1 MDKWLSHNN
10 VAKVI
15 ALIVS
20 IILWAMVHLDSGTPV
35 APTPVVNTK
44 VIPNVKIQIVGFDSD
59 NYVLSGL
66 ETDKVRLEVRGKRT
80 DITTNFSDYKVKLDL
95 SNVGPGTSSQPLT
108 HELPPGVQ
116 LVSMSPSIVKVTI
129 EAKQT
134 KDVAV
139 NIITKGQPA
148 QGLQLGTPV
157 VAGSG
162 IVKVTLPESEL
173 AELERVQGVVDI
185 SGISEPV
192 KGKSVKLTAYDKQGQ
207 EMRNALIVPSSVD
220 VDIPVSKLYKSVP
233 LEVREVGQLPDGLV
247 VASVE
252 SDVKGVAIY
261 GSKEVLEGISSY
273 SVAVDLSQ
281 FKGTNQTRYT
291 VDLTPPEGSEKIEPS
306 SVTVTVKVEPPGQRE
321 ISGIPITLKQD
332 NPQLAVTILDPSD
345 KRLSLTVVGAKE
357 IIDNLKPEDIK
368 ITADISGL
376 GPGPHMVPLD
386 IALPLHVSLAEGDSS
401 RRISVE
407 IAEKSEPAV
416 TEPEEHQ
423 DSTPANDSE
432 AGVPPSENAGGSGAG
447 TNAGGG
453 EQKQ

>member
-44 VIPNVKIQIVGFDSD
+44 VIPNVKIQVVGFDSD
-59 NYVLSGL
+59 KYVLSGL

-80 DITTNFSDYKVKLDL
+80 DITTNFSEYKVKLDL
-95 SNVGPGTSSQPLT
+95 SNVEPGTSSQPLT

-116 LVSMSPSIVKVTI
+116 LVSMSPSIVKVTV

-134 KDVAV
+134 KDIAV

-148 QGLQLGTPV
+148 QGMQLGTPL

-162 IVKVTLPESEL
+162 VVQVTLPESEL
-173 AELERVQGVVDI
+173 AELERVQGIIDI
-185 SGISEPV
+185 SGITEPI
-192 KGKSVKLTAYDKQGQ
+192 KGKSVKLVAYDKHGQ
-207 EMRNALIVPSSVD
+207 EMKNASIVPSSVD
-220 VDIPVSKLYKSVP
+220 VDVPIMKLYKSVP
-233 LEVREVGQLPDGLV
+233 LEVREIGQLPDGLV
-247 VASVE
+247 VSSVE

-261 GSKEVLEGISSY
+261 GSKEVLEGITSY
-273 SVAVDLSQ
+273 WVSVDLSQ

-306 SVTVTVKVEPPGQRE
+306 SVTVTVKVEPPGQRQVE
-321 ISGIPITLKQD
+321 NIPITLKQD
-332 NPQLAVTILDPSD
+332 NQLLTATILEPAD
-345 KRLSLTVVGAKE
+345 KKMSLTVLGAKE
-357 IIDNLKPEDIK
+357 VIDKLKPEDIEV
-368 ITADISGL
+368 TADLSGL
-376 GPGPHMVPLD
+376 GPGMHMVPVV
-386 IALPLHVSLAEGDSS
+386 ISLPLHVKLAESDGS
-401 RRISVE
+401 RQISVE
-407 IAEKSEPAV
+407 LVEKAEPAQG
-416 TEPEEHQ
+416 EPEAQ
-423 DSTPANDSE
+423 PDSNPANDPD
-432 AGVPPSENAGGSGAG
+432 AVAPPSENSGGNSNG
-447 TNAGGG
+447 TNAGG

>member
-95 SNVGPGTSSQPLT
+95 SDVGPGTSSQPLI
-108 HELPPGVQ
+108 HELPPGVS
-116 LVSMSPSIVKVTI
+116 LVSMSPSIVKVSI

-134 KDVAV
+134 KDIAV
-139 NIITKGQPA
+139 NIVTKGQPA
-148 QGLQLGTPV
+148 QGMQLGSPI

-162 IVKVTLPESEL
+162 VVQVTLPESEL
-173 AELERVQGVVDI
+173 AELARVQGIIDI
-185 SGISEPV
+185 SGITEPV
-192 KGKSVKLTAYDKQGQ
+192 KGKTVKLIAYDKHGQ
-207 EMRNALIVPSSVD
+207 EMRNAVIVPSSVE
-220 VDIPVSKLYKSVP
+220 VDIPITKLYKSVP

-261 GSKEVLEGISSY
+261 GSKEVLEGITSY

-306 SVTVTVKVEPPGQRE
+306 SVTVTVKVEPPDQRQ

-332 NPQLAVTILDPSD
+332 NSNLAANIVDPAE
-345 KRLSLTVVGAKE
+345 KKMSLTVVGAKE
-357 IIDNLKPEDIK
+357 VIDKLKPEDIK
-368 ITADISGL
+368 ITADLSGL
-376 GPGPHMVPLD
+376 GPGMHMVPVVV
-386 IALPLHVSLAEGDSS
+386 ALPLHLGLAESDQS
-401 RRISVE
+401 RQISVE
-407 IAEKSEPAV
+407 LVEKAEPTV
-416 TEPEEHQ
+416 TEPEEEQ
-423 DSTPANDSE
+423 DSNSANDSD
-432 AGVPPSENAGGSGAG
+432 AANLPPENAGGSG
-447 TNAGGG
+447 NNVGG